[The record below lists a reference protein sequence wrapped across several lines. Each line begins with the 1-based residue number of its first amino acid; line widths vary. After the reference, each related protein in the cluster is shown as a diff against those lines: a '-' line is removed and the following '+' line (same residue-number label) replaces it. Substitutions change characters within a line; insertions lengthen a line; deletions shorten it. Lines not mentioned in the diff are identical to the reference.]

1 MKRFS
6 FVLAVILLVV
16 LTACSPGYDRLAES
30 PHEDPAQA
38 PEFLDP
44 LSLLRFY
51 GSALDLAAAGKYQN
65 AQDLLAELEQA
76 NIPDELSYIIDR
88 YNELC
93 RQLFSTLDGL
103 EPLLEEASALLDENR
118 IDDAEQKLELA
129 AALGDEAGL
138 LVAEMTTVTADL
150 GDSLG
155 AIAELVSGE
164 LGLAH
169 ERLVDILGRLSQLLE
184 RLKQLRQGLIQAVA
198 QARTVLIATELSL
211 SITPASLFVG
221 DSTTFYGRL
230 TAASS
235 GLGGR
240 ELTLLLDDRQQ
251 TVTTGPDG
259 SYRATVA
266 VPYNYVA
273 GYDGAG
279 AVYPHRK

>member
-16 LTACSPGYDRLAES
+16 LAACSPGYDRLAES

-38 PEFLDP
+38 AELLDP

-51 GSALDLAAAGKYQN
+51 GSALDLAAAGKYQD
-65 AQDLLAELEQA
+65 AQGLLAELEQA

-93 RQLFSTLDGL
+93 RQLFSALDGL
-103 EPLLEEASALLDENR
+103 ESLLEEASVLLDENR
-118 IDDAEQKLELA
+118 IDEAEQKLELA

-138 LVAEMTTVTADL
+138 LVAEMTTATANL

-155 AIAELVSGE
+155 AIAELVGGE

-184 RLKQLRQGLIQAVA
+184 RLQQLRQGLIQAVA
-198 QARTVLIATELSL
+198 QARTVL
-211 SITPASLFVG
+211 
-221 DSTTFYGRL
+221 
-230 TAASS
+230 
-235 GLGGR
+235 
-240 ELTLLLDDRQQ
+240 
-251 TVTTGPDG
+251 
-259 SYRATVA
+259 
-266 VPYNYVA
+266 
-273 GYDGAG
+273 
-279 AVYPHRK
+279 